1 MRDVVMTAVRPLL
14 LGGGRVA
21 RETAVR
27 FFMEYRVF
35 SVLLDRKRPL
45 FSLFTSFTQL
55 PDTRSDEFL
64 LMSLER
70 LGDELSDVTCLVI
83 PCNEEFEAFVKRNR
97 ERLETRFILRSPELA
112 CEVCPVKG
120 SVRKD

>member
-27 FFMEYRVF
+27 FFLEYRVF

-64 LMSLER
+64 LMSLGRAPRWRAEHWMR
-70 LGDELSDVTCLVI
+70 QGHDK
-83 PCNEEFEAFVKRNR
+83 PGA
-97 ERLETRFILRSPELA
+97 P
-112 CEVCPVKG
+112 
-120 SVRKD
+120 